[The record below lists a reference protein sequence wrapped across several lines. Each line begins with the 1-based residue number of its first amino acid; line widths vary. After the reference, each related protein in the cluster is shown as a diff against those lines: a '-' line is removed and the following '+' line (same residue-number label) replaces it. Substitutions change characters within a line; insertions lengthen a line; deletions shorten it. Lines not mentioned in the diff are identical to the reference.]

1 MTNKDKRVNNITKE
15 KLIKLF
21 EDFGYKT
28 TSQSSDGT
36 YMLLRYPDGISTNYW
51 IFSDRVEHR
60 DEHRDDDRNTSTCS
74 YFSYKDCFVKIGNTS
89 LSIIAN
95 AGTTHGVFAMFFNY
109 KQPKEQSNDQ

>member
-1 MTNKDKRVNNITKE
+1 MNEKEEQVNKINKD

-36 YMLLRYPDGISTNYW
+36 YTLLRYPDNTSTNYW
-51 IFSDRVEHR
+51 IFSDRIEHR
-60 DEHRDDDRNTSTCS
+60 DEHLDDDNHTSTCS

-89 LSIIAN
+89 LSIIAK
-95 AGTTHGVFAMFFNY
+95 AGTTHGVFAIFFNY
-109 KQPKEQSNDQ
+109 ANHNGDKR